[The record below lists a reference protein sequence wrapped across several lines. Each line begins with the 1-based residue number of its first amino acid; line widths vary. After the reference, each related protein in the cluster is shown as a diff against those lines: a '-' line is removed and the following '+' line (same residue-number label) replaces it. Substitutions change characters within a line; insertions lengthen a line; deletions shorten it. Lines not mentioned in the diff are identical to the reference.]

1 MARKVPLLK
10 PAHAQARLK
19 FAHDHLAD
27 LEESWEKAL
36 WSEGLNSTRCVW
48 RTKNDEH
55 HPKNTIPNVKHGG
68 GASCCG
74 GVSLHM
80 GQDDCTVLRRGGPGK
95 VLKQELMHEDVPLSV
110 EESRNSTTRPWNLVQ
125 EPGEIT
131 LQDYL
136 QSNSDQK
143 TSPTELLRDVLKDL
157 EFAHRRD
164 IIHGDVRHQ
173 NVVVDNK
180 GRAKLIFGKCQRI
193 EDDQNYQGELQ
204 KSGELAYYIL
214 SGGGSYYK
222 SDSAGSWTNKD
233 IVLDFTEGMTHPDPT
248 KRRSVQEALQH
259 PIFWTDERKQ
269 AYLKSLANLQEL
281 KQPNNRTRDDQQFK
295 DDAVG
300 PQQSCILILVTVFS
314 KAAIHMNVYEDTVVR
329 SRMEMSECSKTEDV
343 YQTLHR
349 PPAVS
354 IPNSTHEPVRPRRLK
369 TMLPIFNTLL
379 LVAIVVMLGLH
390 DWIMAFHPYPLRCHA
405 QEAISQLD
413 SYVHCRSMATDMAL
427 HGLAMETPS
436 NPSRKSVRAL
446 ALFWLMRLPI
456 LFSSSWCQR
465 SKSDFFDL
473 NDGGLKA
480 LQPLTLCQRDTTG
493 GTATKQSLPALLMGM
508 VELRPAEGVNTVC
521 AAKRLAQTYPVANE
535 PRSTEVNNPQ
545 ASGVVEGNKREEL
558 WRLHG
563 GVFYLFWEAEGN
575 CTAAVKFCEDRNSE
589 VVTIHNSEGQ
599 NTEGSGHSDYDY
611 LDFYFNTNPDLL
623 ATAPSHYCY
632 VCLCLQDWILS
643 QANGRKLWINIV
655 GVTTTHLNES
665 LYHCP
670 PDDENSD
677 TMQGWVCE
685 SPQRPNF
692 GFFHRKMFRDHFFLD
707 TPTELPESS
716 ASTAVSVHSV
726 KVYVITASVLSLLCP
741 LRRLFT

>member
-1 MARKVPLLK
+1 MRPILNTPHWEWPEEGTTNASSYSERPERVWHGTL
-10 PAHAQARLK
+10 PAP
-19 FAHDHLAD
+19 
-27 LEESWEKAL
+27 
-36 WSEGLNSTRCVW
+36 SETFYTC
-48 RTKNDEH
+48 T
-55 HPKNTIPNVKHGG
+55 G
-68 GASCCG
+68 GAHFNWLHHLGMGSCTAIERKRLCR
-74 GVSLHM
+74 GVVRDKPSYITGRFSFKTFLDLYTNPLPEENLEGSKWTPPPPPRNHPP
-80 GQDDCTVLRRGGPGK
+80 Q
-95 VLKQELMHEDVPLSV
+95 QALSV
-110 EESRNSTTRPWNLVQ
+110 LT
-125 EPGEIT
+125 
-131 LQDYL
+131 
-136 QSNSDQK
+136 
-143 TSPTELLRDVLKDL
+143 
-157 EFAHRRD
+157 
-164 IIHGDVRHQ
+164 
-173 NVVVDNK
+173 
-180 GRAKLIFGKCQRI
+180 
-193 EDDQNYQGELQ
+193 
-204 KSGELAYYIL
+204 
-214 SGGGSYYK
+214 
-222 SDSAGSWTNKD
+222 
-233 IVLDFTEGMTHPDPT
+233 
-248 KRRSVQEALQH
+248 
-259 PIFWTDERKQ
+259 
-269 AYLKSLANLQEL
+269 
-281 KQPNNRTRDDQQFK
+281 
-295 DDAVG
+295 
-300 PQQSCILILVTVFS
+300 
-314 KAAIHMNVYEDTVVR
+314 AARWMNVYEDTVVR

-413 SYVHCRSMATDMAL
+413 SYVHCRSMATDM

-480 LQPLTLCQRDTTG
+480 LQPLTLCQRDTSG
-493 GTATKQSLPALLMGM
+493 GTPTKQSLPALLMGM
-508 VELRPAEGVNTVC
+508 VELRTLHTWGWTFRATLSLQPDGIHSVSGSHRFLKVL
-521 AAKRLAQTYPVANE
+521 AAFLVLRLAQPRMPQFAKE

-558 WRLHG
+558 WRLHDD
-563 GVFYLFWEAEGN
+563 VFYLFWEAEGN

-599 NTEGSGHSDYDY
+599 NTEGSGHSDYGY
-611 LDFYFNTNPDLL
+611 MDFYFNTNPDLL
-623 ATAPSHYCY
+623 ARLDSVSGKREEAVDQYRKILNVVHHFLEFPS
-632 VCLCLQDWILS
+632 
-643 QANGRKLWINIV
+643 GINKG

-685 SPQRPNF
+685 SPQRSNF
-692 GFFHRKMFRDHFFLD
+692 GFFHRKLFRDHFFLD

-741 LRRLFT
+741 LRRLFTL